1 MAAAALVFARGL
13 ASNRLFIG
21 GSLACTLVFLALSL
35 AGSLARSCDIGVVRG
50 NAAASAG
57 LAWETNSDT
66 LKDAFS
72 SFGEV
77 TDARVITDRQTGR
90 SRGFGFVHFTEE
102 GAAETAKVE
111 MNGRELEGRMIR
123 SPFGAGSDTDDGAR
137 CDEQRHNQCVD
148 EHHLRPG
155 AGHP

>member
-1 MAAAALVFARGL
+1 MVGAAAI
-13 ASNRLFIG
+13 AS
-21 GSLACTLVFLALSL
+21 
-35 AGSLARSCDIGVVRG
+35 
-50 NAAASAG
+50 AASAG

-102 GAAETAKVE
+102 GAAETAKLE
-111 MNGRELEGRMIR
+111 MNGRVR
-123 SPFGAGSDTDDGAR
+123 SPSLTLLRCACELRAGLAAP
-137 CDEQRHNQCVD
+137 QRPH
-148 EHHLRPG
+148 RG
-155 AGHP
+155 GR